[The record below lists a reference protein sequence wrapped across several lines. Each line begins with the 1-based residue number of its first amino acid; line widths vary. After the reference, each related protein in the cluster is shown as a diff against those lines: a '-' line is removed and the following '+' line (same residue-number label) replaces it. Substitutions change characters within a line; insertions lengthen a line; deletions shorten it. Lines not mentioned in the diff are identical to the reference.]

1 MYRCGNRRKSNDA
14 AADNSPKMVGWQM
27 LAELAV
33 DGQTQV
39 VGGGVGGGDR
49 EEETV
54 GIPTVQDCRSRV

>member
-1 MYRCGNRRKSNDA
+1 
-14 AADNSPKMVGWQM
+14 MVGWQM

-49 EEETV
+49 REEETV
-54 GIPTVQDCRSRV
+54 GIPTVQDCRSRVYM